1 MSDVP
6 VAVDVQTGEVVTVLS
21 VEQART
27 LTDQIAFGL
36 GGMWQLVKQAYE
48 GRAWVA
54 LDYPSW
60 DEYCDNEFGATY
72 IRLPREDRQ
81 EAVNSLRESGLSI
94 RAIAA
99 ATGSSVGTVPV
110 RARAREDHP
119 SHGGAVQTVEE
130 PMSYD
135 TPDWWRGLDQ
145 GRGDEAAERPGHDIT
160 VRAVRNGDRTA
171 VEIVCSCGQF
181 CDWDGA
187 KQRVSDSD
195 VAAISHLHRTGYV
208 DQINQAAQLEA
219 MLALPEN
226 RARIE
231 AALAAAAGKPPVRDD
246 IGAIRARLAAAE
258 AAS

>member
-99 ATGSSVGTVPV
+99 ATGSSVGTVHSDIAGVQNRTP
-110 RARAREDHP
+110 EGP
-119 SHGGAVQTVEE
+119 SE
-130 PMSYD
+130 PDVAPPAGDSSK
-135 TPDWWRGLDQ
+135 TKGLDGKQ
-145 GRGDEAAERPGHDIT
+145 YEQKRQPADDPEPDPEREMDYRQT
-160 VRAVRNGDRTA
+160 
-171 VEIVCSCGQF
+171 
-181 CDWDGA
+181 
-187 KQRVSDSD
+187 
-195 VAAISHLHRTGYV
+195 
-208 DQINQAAQLEA
+208 
-219 MLALPEN
+219 
-226 RARIE
+226 
-231 AALAAAAGKPPVRDD
+231 AAADSAHTLADRLSRYELVHEKT
-246 IGAIRARLAAAE
+246 IRLMEARCKRWRNQ
-258 AAS
+258 